1 MKEFNPKDQDKVI
14 CIEALIHSADISN
27 PIKPFPIYFK
37 WTERVLEEFFN
48 QVIIIF
54 DMMNKFLLFK
64 RETKNEQP
72 AFQYHI

>member
-48 QVIIIF
+48 QVIIF
-54 DMMNKFLLFK
+54 DLMNKFLLFQ
-64 RETKNEQP
+64 RETKNEQQ